1 MPASQLELL
10 KLKWTYMVINQTLI
24 AIKDDYIRRQYFNFM
39 KKNKIE
45 IVSDIFERMD
55 LDRKFRDEL
64 RRVQNEQERKGS
76 TVKNLNDFIEKKKL
90 CLKQLS

>member
-1 MPASQLELL
+1 
-10 KLKWTYMVINQTLI
+10 MVINQTLI
-24 AIKDDYIRRQYFNFM
+24 SIKDDYIRQRYFDYM

-64 RRVQNEQERKGS
+64 RRVQNEQEKKGH
-76 TVKNLNDFIEKKKL
+76 TVENLKDFIREKKI

>member
-1 MPASQLELL
+1 
-10 KLKWTYMVINQTLI
+10 MVINQTLI
-24 AIKDDYIRRQYFNFM
+24 SIKDDYIRQRYFDYM

-64 RRVQNEQERKGS
+64 RRVQNEQEKKGHK
-76 TVKNLNDFIEKKKL
+76 VENLKDFIREKKI